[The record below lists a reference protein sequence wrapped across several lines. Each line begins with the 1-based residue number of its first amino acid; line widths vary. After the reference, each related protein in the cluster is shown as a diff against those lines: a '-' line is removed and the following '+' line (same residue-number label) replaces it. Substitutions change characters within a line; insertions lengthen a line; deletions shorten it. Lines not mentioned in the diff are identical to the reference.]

1 MKPEQTVY
9 TEQQE
14 TSKALSGP
22 LFAGD
27 RVLWVIV
34 ATLMILSLLVVYSA
48 TNSKVY
54 VDAGGDTTH
63 YMMNQ
68 FKYIVLGLGII
79 FIVHRIN
86 YQVYARFAALAFIVA
101 LGLQLLTFVTG
112 VDLNG
117 AKRALQV
124 PLMGLTFQPSDFLKV
139 TLVVVL
145 ARQLAQRQTIINK
158 IKLLPQFFSAKK
170 NRNRKSVEFKFDA
183 DKNLG
188 ILRTTTIPLL
198 LPVALACVAIM
209 PSNLSTAAIVFAS
222 CWIMLYIGRAR
233 MSELVRLGILVV
245 VGGIIAIM
253 LMSAFN
259 IARGRTWM
267 SRIKQFSGI
276 ENVVATPGAAPE
288 AVDQDDAQAENARI
302 AIASGGLIG
311 KGPGRSTQRA
321 RLSHSYSD
329 FAYAFVVEE
338 YGVVGAIA
346 VLMLYLWL
354 FFRTIVIFQRC
365 GTAFPSLLVL
375 GLGLMIFLQAAINML
390 VSTGLFFVT
399 GQNLPLVSM
408 GGSSVIFISLSLGM
422 ILGVSR
428 QMQEKTLDKPKGES
442 LLEK

>member
-1 MKPEQTVY
+1 MEEAKNISQDEQPIP
-9 TEQQE
+9 
-14 TSKALSGP
+14 SRGP
-22 LFAGD
+22 VFAGD
-27 RVLWVIV
+27 RVLWVII

-48 TNSKVY
+48 TNSKAY
-54 VDAGGDTTH
+54 ADAGGDTTH
-63 YMMNQ
+63 YMLNQ
-68 FKYIVLGLGII
+68 LKYIIMGLGIM
-79 FIVHRIN
+79 FVVHRVN
-86 YQVYARFAALAFIVA
+86 YQVYARFAPLAFVVA
-101 LGLQLLTFVTG
+101 LGLQLMTFFMG

-139 TLVVVL
+139 TLVLVL
-145 ARQLAQRQTIINK
+145 ARQLAQRQVIINK
-158 IKLLPQFFSAKK
+158 IKLLPELFTVKK
-170 NRNRKSVEFKFDA
+170 TKNKKSIRFNLDP
-183 DKNLG
+183 DKNMG

-198 LPVALACVAIM
+198 LPVAVACAAIM
-209 PSNLSTAAIVFAS
+209 PSNLSTAGIVFAS
-222 CWIMLYIGRAR
+222 CWIMLYIGRAK
-233 MSELVRLGILVV
+233 MSELVRLGVLVIV
-245 VGGIIAIM
+245 TGLVAIM

-267 SRIKQFSGI
+267 GRIKQFTGI
-276 ENVVATPGAAPE
+276 EQVVATPAAGD
-288 AVDQDDAQAENARI
+288 AVDQDDAQAENAKI

-329 FAYAFVVEE
+329 FAYAFIVEE
-338 YGVVGAIA
+338 YGLLGAMA

-354 FFRTIVIFQRC
+354 FYRTIVIFRRC

-399 GQNLPLVSM
+399 GQNLPLISM

-428 QMQEKTLDKPKGES
+428 QMEEKTIDAPKSES